1 MGFIYYRVVNLS
13 QRLKISG
20 EFLLGFDDD
29 PLPEPVYCI
38 FERMVVVD
46 DKFGRLRWG
55 LGGGVGHHIGDGL
68 IFLVPDAGDDGNWE
82 FGDRLADHIIVKDEE
97 V

>member
-29 PLPEPVYCI
+29 PLPEAVYCI

-46 DKFGRLRWG
+46 DNGICCG
-55 LGGGVGHHIGDGL
+55 IVSQ
-68 IFLVPDAGDDGNWE
+68 
-82 FGDRLADHIIVKDEE
+82 ADIALCGIRDETAE
-97 V
+97 VVEKISEPVR